1 MLPHWKKQLTF
12 KGSNGGTP
20 EDIKGVYDF
29 FKTGKLHPQL
39 SEISFDNVDEGLKKL
54 KNREVKGRLVAVLD

>member
-1 MLPHWKKQLTF
+1 MILKQLTL

-20 EDIKGVYDF
+20 EDIKGVYEYY
-29 FKTGKLHPQL
+29 KTGKLNPQL
-39 SEISFDNVDEGLKKL
+39 STIPFDQIDIGLEKL